1 MKTNADFKFRIAER
15 LARRQRNL
23 ALAVALTTLCLLLAN
38 VLRAAQPVVAIH
50 DSELTRALETIPAS
64 GLTPSGAG
72 TTGYQWWP
80 TNWHYFVMPDSAKE
94 MLRSDGTAFTVVS
107 DANITAGSLLDS
119 NGAPAYPIVISLACE
134 ALRDDEIAPLTNYVA
149 AGGFLLV
156 GSSSFTRYTNGTAR
170 GDFALAAQMGMHSVN
185 AVLTNWGFD
194 NTFTRV
200 SGHPLVAHIPEGTLT
215 WQLPLASEEISWPE
229 ANHVGNPPTGLPH
242 LVWQVQTSGATV
254 IAQGDTSPYLTVMP
268 YGKGCF
274 IYVAAMQP
282 LVGHGGWAPGMY
294 AYGIFRNAIQW
305 AFGSAAMPVAKVS
318 PWPYAYDAAIIFRH
332 DMEAIPDYINA
343 IENSA
348 RFEYTNGARG
358 DYFFC
363 TGELRENMPNPA
375 VTVASLQRAVAN
387 YNATIGP
394 HNGGFVNPNTYVP
407 ALTTNSYDY
416 WHWGPD
422 EVLNMNPPGYKN
434 GKAFALASAS
444 NSFTDI
450 QGWLPGTN
458 NGNGLRISVTPYF
471 NATREASL
479 QIQEQLGI
487 QIAGDEKLGPFPHWT
502 LSTQTPD
509 KNYAFASLPV
519 SDWFMGTQI
528 AQAMEDGHTIASVN
542 ALVDLYYSW
551 GALINLYSHSSSDGS
566 GAAGAVASDYVTY
579 GLSKPRM
586 WSANST
592 GVYTWWLQRKTEQII
607 PTFSRNGNQSIITVA
622 ISGATSTDAAIEIVA
637 PIASF
642 YGLQVFTNGVAAGG
656 AGFRTNGQVIKLL
669 VGTSVTNAQIQYYL
683 PPTAN
688 NDFYLTQQATLLTV
702 RASLGV
708 LSNDIASGI
717 GGTLAAA
724 LLSGP
729 TKGSLDLNSSGG
741 FNYTP
746 AGSFLGLDKFTYLAG
761 DGQTNSLA
769 ATVTLMVNPPGEF
782 FYDNFIRPANSGS
795 IAPWVQQLG
804 AWNITNGT
812 LSGTSGSNCYGYAYY
827 ANDNWTDY
835 SVQGD
840 IQFSSS
846 NVWGGG
852 IGGRLAPGT
861 GSHYAAWIYPEGSG
875 DGSNVLRL
883 IKFEGWTTW
892 SHSPM
897 AQATLPSVGTNL
909 HTLRLAFQGSNI
921 TVYFDGIQEINA
933 ADANIDSVAPLT
945 NGGIIA
951 DMFTYPS
958 GGGMMLRNVTVG
970 DSNSPPLMRS
980 VRVANGAAMVTWSAV
995 SARTYRLQWRT
1006 SQSPAWNDVVPDVLA
1021 TGSTVVA
1028 TNMLSGSAQRFYR
1041 VELQP

>member
-1 MKTNADFKFRIAER
+1 
-15 LARRQRNL
+15 
-23 ALAVALTTLCLLLAN
+23 
-38 VLRAAQPVVAIH
+38 
-50 DSELTRALETIPAS
+50 
-64 GLTPSGAG
+64 
-72 TTGYQWWP
+72 
-80 TNWHYFVMPDSAKE
+80 MPDSAKE

-107 DANITAGSLLDS
+107 DSNISAGSLLDS

-134 ALRDDEIAPLTNYVA
+134 ALGDNEIAHLTNYVA
-149 AGGFLLV
+149 AGGFLLI
-156 GSSSFTRYTNGTAR
+156 GSSSFTRNTNGTTR
-170 GDFALAAQMGMHSVN
+170 GDFALASQMGLHMVSP
-185 AVLTNWGFD
+185 ALTNWGF
-194 NTFTRV
+194 NSTFTRV
-200 SGHPLVAHIPEGTLT
+200 SGHPLVAHIPEGTLS
-215 WQLPLASEEISWPE
+215 WQMPLAAEEISWPE
-229 ANHVGNPPTGLPH
+229 ANHVGNAPTGLPH
-242 LVWQVQTSGATV
+242 LVWQVQMSGAAV
-254 IAQGDTSPYLTVMP
+254 IAQGDTGPYVTVTQ
-268 YGKGCF
+268 YGKGYF

-282 LVGHGGWAPGMY
+282 LLGHGGWAPGMY
-294 AYGIFRNAIQW
+294 TYGIFRNAIQW
-305 AFGSAAMPVAKVS
+305 AFGSATMPVAKVS
-318 PWPYAYDAAIIFRH
+318 PWPFAYDAAIIFRH
-332 DMEAIPDYINA
+332 DMEAVPDYINA

-348 RFEYTNGARG
+348 HFEYTNGASG

-387 YNATIGP
+387 YSATIGP

-407 ALTTNSYDY
+407 ALTSNSYDY

-422 EVLNMNPPGYKN
+422 EVLNMNPPGYAN
-434 GKAFALASAS
+434 GKAFALASLS

-450 QGWLPGTN
+450 LGWLPGTN
-458 NGNGLRISVTPYF
+458 NGGGLRIAVTPYF

-519 SDWFMGTQI
+519 SDWYVGSKV

-542 ALVDLYYSW
+542 ALIDFYYSW

-579 GLSKPRM
+579 GLSKPRI
-586 WSANST
+586 WSANSAA
-592 GVYTWWLQRKTEQII
+592 VYTWWLQRKTEQIV
-607 PTFSRNGNQSIITVA
+607 PTFTRNGNQSIIGLV
-622 ISGATSTDAAIEIVA
+622 ISGASSTNAAIEIMA
-637 PIASF
+637 PSASF
-642 YGLQVFTNGVAAGG
+642 YGLQVFTNGVAAVRHVS
-656 AGFRTNGQVIKLL
+656 FRTNDGGGAVIKLL

-683 PPTAN
+683 PPTAAD
-688 NDFYLTQQATLLTV
+688 DFYLTQQGTRLNVPA
-702 RASLGV
+702 LGV
-708 LSNDIASGI
+708 LSNDTPSSI
-717 GGTLAAA
+717 GGGLAAT
-724 LLSGP
+724 LVGGP
-729 TKGSLDLNSSGG
+729 TQGRLNLDSNGG

-746 AGSFLGLDKFTYLAG
+746 AGNFWGMDKFTYWAG
-761 DGQTNSLA
+761 DGQTNSPA
-769 ATVTLMVNPPGEF
+769 AAVTLMVNPPGEF
-782 FYDNFIRPANSGS
+782 FYDNFIRSANSGS
-795 IAPWVQQLG
+795 IAPWVQQMG
-804 AWNITNGT
+804 SWNITNGS
-812 LSGTSGSNCYGYAYY
+812 LSGASGSNSYGYAYY
-827 ANDNWTDY
+827 ANDSWTDY
-835 SVQGD
+835 FVQGD

-852 IGGRLAPGT
+852 IGGRVSPAT

-897 AQATLPSVGTNL
+897 AQASLPGVGTNL

-921 TVYFDGIQEINA
+921 TVFFDGIQEINA
-933 ADANIDSVAPLT
+933 TDANIDSVAPFT
-945 NGGIIA
+945 NGGITA

-958 GGGMMLRNVTVG
+958 GGGMTLRNVTVG
-970 DSNSPPLMRS
+970 SSNSPPVIRS
-980 VRVANGAAMVTWSAV
+980 VHIANGVATVTWSAV

-1021 TGSTVVA
+1021 TGSTAVA

>member
-1 MKTNADFKFRIAER
+1 M
-15 LARRQRNL
+15 
-23 ALAVALTTLCLLLAN
+23 
-38 VLRAAQPVVAIH
+38 AIH

-64 GLTPSGAG
+64 GPTPSGAG

-80 TNWHYFVMPDSAKE
+80 TNWHYFVMPDSVKE
-94 MLRSDGTAFTVVS
+94 MLRSDGTAFTAVS
-107 DANITAGSLLDS
+107 DAGISAGSLLDS

-134 ALRDDEIAPLTNYVA
+134 AMRDDEIAPLTNYVA

-156 GSSSFTRYTNGTAR
+156 GSSSFTRNTNGTPR
-170 GDFALAAQMGMHSVN
+170 GDFALAAQMGMHAAS
-185 AVLTNWGFD
+185 AALTNWGFN

-200 SGHPLVAHIPEGTLT
+200 SGHPLVAHIPEGTLA
-215 WQLPLASEEISWPE
+215 WQLPLSSEEISWPE
-229 ANHVGNPPTGLPH
+229 ANHVGNAPTGLPQ
-242 LVWQVQTSGATV
+242 LVWQVQMSGAAV
-254 IAQGDTSPYLTVMP
+254 IAQGDTGPYVAVMQ
-268 YGKGCF
+268 YGKGYF

-282 LVGHGGWAPGMY
+282 LLGHGGWAPGMY

-332 DMEAIPDYINA
+332 DMEAVPAYIDS

-348 RFEYTNGARG
+348 HFEYTNGATG

-375 VTVASLQRAVAN
+375 VTVASLQRAVSN

-394 HNGGFVNPNTYVP
+394 HNGGFTNPNTYLP
-407 ALTTNSYDY
+407 ALTTDSYDY

-422 EVLNMNPPGYKN
+422 EVLNMNPPGYTN
-434 GKAFALASAS
+434 GKAFALVSLS
-444 NSFTDI
+444 NSFSDI

-458 NGNGLRISVTPYF
+458 NGNGLRTCVTPYF

-519 SDWFMGTQI
+519 SDWFVGTQI

-542 ALVDLYYSW
+542 ALVDFYYSW
-551 GALINLYSHSSSDGS
+551 GALINLYSHSSSDGT

-579 GLSKPRM
+579 GLSKPRI
-586 WSANST
+586 WSANSAS
-592 GVYTWWLQRKTEQII
+592 VYTWWLQRKTEQIV
-607 PTFSRNGNQSIITVA
+607 PTFTRNGNQSIIGLV
-622 ISGATSTDAAIEIVA
+622 ISGASSTEAAVEIVTPNA
-637 PIASF
+637 NF
-642 YGLQVFTNGVAAGG
+642 YGLQIFTNGVAAGG

-669 VGTSVTNAQIQYYL
+669 VGTSVTNAQIKYYL

-688 NDFYLTQQATLLTV
+688 SDFYLTQQATSLTV
-702 RASLGV
+702 PASGV
-708 LSNDIASGI
+708 LSNDIASSI
-717 GGTLAAA
+717 GGTLAAT

-729 TKGSLDLNSSGG
+729 TQGSLNLNSNGG
-741 FNYTP
+741 FKYTP
-746 AGSFLGLDKFTYLAG
+746 AGDFLGIDQFTYLAG
-761 DGQTNSLA
+761 DGQTNSPA
-769 ATVTLMVNPPGEF
+769 AAVTLMVNPPGEF
-782 FYDNFIRPANSGS
+782 FYDNFVRAANSGA
-795 IAPWVQQLG
+795 IAPWVQQMG
-804 AWNITNGT
+804 AWNITNRS
-812 LSGTSGSNCYGYAYY
+812 LSGASGSNCYGYAYY
-827 ANDNWTDY
+827 ANDSWTDY
-835 SVQGD
+835 FVQGD
-840 IQFSSS
+840 IQFSST

-852 IGGRLAPGT
+852 IGGRLAPAT
-861 GSHYAAWIYPEGSG
+861 GSHYGAWIYPEGSG

-883 IKFEGWTTW
+883 IKFEDWTTW
-892 SHSPM
+892 SHSPI
-897 AQATLPSVGTNL
+897 AQASLPGVGTNL

-921 TVYFDGIQEINA
+921 TVFFDGIEEINA
-933 ADANIDSVAPLT
+933 TDANIDSVAPFT

-958 GGGMMLRNVTVG
+958 GGMMVGNVIVG
-970 DSNSPPLMRS
+970 SSNSPPLIRS
-980 VRVANGAAMVTWSAV
+980 VHVANGVAAVTWSAV

-1006 SQSPAWNDVVPDVLA
+1006 GQNTNWNDVVPDVLA
-1021 TGSTVVA
+1021 TGSTAAA
-1028 TNMLSGSAQRFYR
+1028 TNVLSGSIQRFYR
-1041 VELQP
+1041 VALQP